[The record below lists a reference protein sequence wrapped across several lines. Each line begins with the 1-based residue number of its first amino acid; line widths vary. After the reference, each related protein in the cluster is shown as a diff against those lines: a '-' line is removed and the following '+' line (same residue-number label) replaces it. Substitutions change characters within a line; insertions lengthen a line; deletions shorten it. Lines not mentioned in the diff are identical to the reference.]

1 MRSLSRDSWFV
12 FFALALWGFGEG
24 LYFYIQ
30 PLYMKRLGANPVEI
44 GALLAA
50 GALAATLS
58 YVPGGMAADRIGRRR
73 VMLGGW
79 ILGTAGVFL
88 LAMAQEWI
96 HLVPGLIL
104 YGVSGFCLPAITAYV
119 THAETSNARGLATD
133 NDLGRALTTVWAAYP
148 AGQILSPAIGGAMA
162 QALGMRNVFLVAC
175 GVYTLSTLLLSQ
187 IADQPVEPRPQDG
200 GDHRRLLRNR
210 PFLLLSGLFLLIF
223 VALYLGQ
230 PLAPN
235 YLEEV
240 AGLPLGRIG
249 ALGSA
254 ASLGAAVLAMIL
266 GRLPAS
272 NRVRLAAGQA
282 LVLLSFALLLSS
294 RALVILALAF
304 FLRGAWNATRA
315 LASAELAVH
324 LEPSNL
330 GLGYGVLNS
339 IVGLATMV
347 APYTAGWLYAA
358 RADLPFLV
366 ALVGT
371 GGTIVLTL
379 LVLPG
384 GSQSPRS
391 AGAEAG

>member
-1 MRSLSRDSWFV
+1 MRSLSRDLWLV

-30 PLYMKRLGANPVEI
+30 PLYMKRLGAGPVEI
-44 GALLAA
+44 GALLAV

-58 YVPGGMAADRIGRRR
+58 YVPGGLVADRIGRRR

-79 ILGTAGVFL
+79 ILGTVGVWL

-96 HLVPGLIL
+96 YLIPGLIL

-119 THAETSNARGLATD
+119 THAEAS

-148 AGQILSPAIGGAMA
+148 AGQVLSPAIGGAMA
-162 QALGMRNVFLVAC
+162 QALGMRNVFLAAC
-175 GVYTLSTLLLSQ
+175 GIYVLSTLLLSQ
-187 IADQPVEPRPQDG
+187 IAEQPVEPRPQDS

-240 AGLPLGRIG
+240 AGLPLGWIG
-249 ALGSA
+249 TLGSA

-272 NRVRLAAGQA
+272 NRARLAASQA

-294 RALVILALAF
+294 RALAILVLAF

-339 IVGLATMV
+339 IVGVATMA
-347 APYTAGWLYAA
+347 APYTAGWLYAV

-371 GGTIVLTL
+371 GGTIALTL

-384 GSQSPRS
+384 GNQSPRS